1 MRKIRL
7 ALAFVILTIS
17 VGLLLWGFLPNAKET
32 RIQNISP
39 SEMRLPTPSSLYFEF
54 EFIA

>member
-7 ALAFVILTIS
+7 ALAIVILTIS
-17 VGLLLWGFLPNAKET
+17 VGLLLWGFFPNAKET

-39 SEMRLPTPSSLYFEF
+39 SEMQLPEPSSLHFKAEF
-54 EFIA
+54 FA